1 MIAIVYFLMN
11 KISVLDNLGR
21 KSRSRADTQ
30 MENIL
35 GHLAKVAI
43 EHERDDKG
51 GSRWH
56 LATRAT
62 EAEVDE

>member
-1 MIAIVYFLMN
+1 MN
-11 KISVLDNLGR
+11 KIEWLDNLGR
-21 KSRSRADTQ
+21 KSRSRSDTQ

-51 GSRWH
+51 RSRWY
-56 LATRAT
+56 LGTKST
-62 EAEVDE
+62 EAEMDE

>member
-1 MIAIVYFLMN
+1 MN
-11 KISVLDNLGR
+11 RISWLDNLGR
-21 KSRSRADTQ
+21 KSRSRSDTH

-35 GHLAKVAI
+35 AHLGKVAI

-56 LATRAT
+56 LAARAN
-62 EAEVDE
+62 EAEMDE